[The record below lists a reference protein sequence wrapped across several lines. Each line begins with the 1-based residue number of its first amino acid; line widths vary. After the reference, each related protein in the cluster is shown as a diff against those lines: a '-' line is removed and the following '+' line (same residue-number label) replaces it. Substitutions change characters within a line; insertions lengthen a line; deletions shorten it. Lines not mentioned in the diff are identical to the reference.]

1 MQATIG
7 SGSQS
12 LPPWACT
19 YRTQGNK
26 YQGFKTH
33 QSEMVGT
40 AGINIRKY
48 SGIDLCPT
56 TASTSVSTSI
66 QPLRLFFTL
75 DTLSVRSYLSPT
87 NYKER
92 SEECELFPVFP
103 SLEGRFFFLN
113 GKGIAEFIVPDEKE
127 KTHFS
132 QFILLSTVK
141 GLHNLHLYLHLHL
154 YIYALTY
161 TYMSLK
167 SGEKAKEQGT
177 QGTICWR
184 VSWG

>member
-48 SGIDLCPT
+48 SGIDLCST

-66 QPLRLFFTL
+66 QPLRLFFTS

-141 GLHNLHLYLHLHL
+141 GFAQSASVSTSASLYLCLDLHVHV
-154 YIYALTY
+154 
-161 TYMSLK
+161 S
-167 SGEKAKEQGT
+167 EK
-177 QGTICWR
+177 WR
-184 VSWG
+184 ES